1 MALLNKF
8 VSRVE
13 YEPIIINGE
22 AKALINLETTF
33 DVGADYEE

>member
-13 YEPIIINGE
+13 YEPIIIDGK

-33 DVGADYEE
+33 DIGADYEE